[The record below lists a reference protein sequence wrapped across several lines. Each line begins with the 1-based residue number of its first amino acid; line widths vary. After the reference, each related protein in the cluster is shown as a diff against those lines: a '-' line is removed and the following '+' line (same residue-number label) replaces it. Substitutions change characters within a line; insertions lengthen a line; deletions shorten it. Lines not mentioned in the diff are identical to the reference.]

1 MLKAYVEE
9 KGYNIYS
16 SKQIDLPVP
25 KYIIFYNG
33 LEESPDREEL
43 RLSDLC
49 EKGIHEEAALECRAT
64 VLNIK
69 IFSLTA

>member
-43 RLSDLC
+43 RLSDLGSV
-49 EKGIHEEAALECRAT
+49 K
-64 VLNIK
+64 
-69 IFSLTA
+69 